1 MQFRFED
8 ILKNM
13 IPGSLIIF
21 SLIFYFLAPLTGIE
35 FQLFLKNYVQ
45 NYSAVIVV
53 VFFIVSYLSGYIMD
67 ALASWGE
74 YYAIYKVFGT
84 PAYKLFK
91 QAGTRMIFQNS
102 DLVLNNLDNEYKIYE
117 RKMIATDLKTLTK
130 KEASALFKL
139 ANVYSQRCSD
149 DLTKQKLKEYY
160 YAYIFSRNIFFSV
173 FISSII
179 YLITPFNHLNLFLL
193 LFILVLNTIFFIRRK
208 DKAYYFSRQ
217 ILIACTKIV

>member
-53 VFFIVSYLSGYIMD
+53 VFFIVGYLSGYIID

-74 YYAIYKVFGT
+74 YYTIYKVAGT

-91 QAGTRMIFQNS
+91 QAGTRLTFQNT
-102 DLVLNNLDNEYKIYE
+102 DLVLSNLDKEYKIYE
-117 RKMIATDLKTLTK
+117 RKIIATNLKTLTK
-130 KEASALFKL
+130 REASALFKL
-139 ANVYSQRCSD
+139 ANIYSQRCSD
-149 DLTKQKLKEYY
+149 DVTKQKLKEYY

-173 FISSII
+173 FSSSII

-193 LFILVLNTIFFIRRK
+193 LFILVLNVIFFIRRK

-217 ILIACTKIV
+217 ILIACTKI